1 MKKILSLA
9 LALLMLGTLAVSAS
23 ASGAVYTFSDLL
35 DFYKYYSSDDNLY
48 YEILGEKME
57 GHFYTKW
64 LDSCPKCGGT
74 ALYRAVGNG
83 FKYTCMDSSC
93 SASGSIELVEKDET
107 VTEKPNGITSIDCP
121 KCDLN
126 AKYVGKVTIGGAKY
140 WEYRC
145 EKDHETFVKDEDV
158 KVEWDE
164 VVLSPVMCSQCN
176 RYAEF
181 TKYYTY
187 GDDLFALFTC
197 AKNHLTYKKVSDNI
211 VDKYPVIKDDYRI
224 HVYTSGNGTYTIYG
238 GSTADYGE
246 YRTIKFTA
254 GKNYT
259 LTSVTIN
266 GRDVSVN
273 TDNEI
278 TVKVTKDLI
287 VRATFTKHTEKHVV
301 SAASTGYGTITATYG
316 SKTVDPSKITVGH
329 GDKITYK
336 FVPAS
341 ANYTVTSL
349 KINGLSVKIPA
360 SGTYTLS
367 GITADT
373 KITVTFGWKS
383 PYTDVSSKYLN
394 AVEYVTEAGIMG
406 AADADGSKLL
416 FKGTSAVT
424 VKAFAVALA
433 EMADI
438 ADKMDTTAERLVW
451 AEKYGL
457 VKANED
463 LSVTCDVQ
471 TAAKMVNTYLSV
483 LEELN
488 DIEFDKYD
496 DDDSVKENAV
506 SIGLVTAK
514 TYETNRDLCRYDLAS
529 VCRLIAN
536 LKYDD

>member
-1 MKKILSLA
+1 MKKILSLV

-23 ASGAVYTFSDLL
+23 ASGSVYTFSDLL

-64 LDSCPKCGGT
+64 LDSCPKCGDT

-93 SASGSIELVEKDET
+93 GASGSIELVEKDET
-107 VTEKPNGITSIDCP
+107 VTEKPNGITTIDCP
-121 KCDLN
+121 KCELN

-164 VVLSPVMCSQCN
+164 VVLSPVMCSSCN

-197 AKNHLTYKKVSDNI
+197 AKKHLTYKKIDENI
-211 VDKYPVIKDDYRI
+211 FDKHPVIKDDYRI
-224 HVYTSGNGTYTIYG
+224 SVFTSGNGTFTIYG

-246 YRTIKFTA
+246 YRTIKFTE

-266 GRDVSVN
+266 GRAVSVN
-273 TDNEI
+273 ADNEI
-278 TVKVTKDLI
+278 TIKVTENLV
-287 VRATFTKHTEKHVV
+287 VRATFTKYTQKLVV
-301 SAASTGYGTITATYG
+301 AASANGYGSIKATYN
-316 SKTVDPSKITVGH
+316 SKTVDPSKFTVNY
-329 GDKITYK
+329 GDKVTFQFI
-336 FVPAS
+336 PAA

-349 KINGLSVKIPA
+349 KINGKSVLVPG

-367 GITADT
+367 DIKEDT
-373 KITVTFGWKS
+373 KIEATFGWKS
-383 PYTDVSSKYLN
+383 PYTDVSDKYLK

-406 AADADGSKLL
+406 AVESDGSKLL
-416 FKGTSAVT
+416 FKGSADVS
-424 VKAFAVALA
+424 VKAFAAALA

-438 ADKMDTTAERLVW
+438 ANKMDTTAERLAW

-457 VKANED
+457 IKADED
-463 LSVTCDVQ
+463 LTVTCNVH

-488 DIEFDKYD
+488 DIDFDKYD
-496 DDDSVKENAV
+496 DDDTVKENAL
-506 SIGLVTAK
+506 SIGLVNEKSYAS
-514 TYETNRDLCRYDLAS
+514 NRDLCRYDLAS
-529 VCRLIAN
+529 VCKLIAN